1 MHSDFCA
8 AIRAQAH
15 ALVLLAREQ
24 TDQTVALRLETIAL
38 DLLEAV
44 HLYEIKVRL

>member
-1 MHSDFCA
+1 MHTDFCA

-15 ALVLLAREQ
+15 ALVILARQ
-24 TDQTVALRLETIAL
+24 QSDDKLALRLETIAL